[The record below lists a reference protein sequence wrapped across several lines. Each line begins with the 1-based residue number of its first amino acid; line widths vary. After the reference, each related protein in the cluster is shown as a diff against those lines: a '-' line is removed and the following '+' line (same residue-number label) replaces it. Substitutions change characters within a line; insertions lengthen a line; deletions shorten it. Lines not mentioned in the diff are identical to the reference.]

1 MCYVNKVIFE
11 MVNKSLKDT
20 YLGTT
25 TTTALK
31 NEVSTLHKMND
42 DKETWVVVNNEA
54 NEFYPQFLF

>member
-42 DKETWVVVNNEA
+42 DKET
-54 NEFYPQFLF
+54 